1 MNEPQAEPTFE
12 SFGLK
17 EELNRGITAAGF
29 KTPSPIQ
36 LQAIPLVLSG
46 ADLIAQAHTGTGK
59 TAAFGLPAMQMINMD
74 SPMGLL
80 VITPTRELATQVS
93 EEIYRLG
100 QFAGVKSG
108 AIYGGQA
115 YFRQLRM
122 IENGVHALVATPGR
136 LLDLLRSGKLP
147 GLKPSIV
154 VLDEAD
160 EMLDMGFLEDI
171 QEIFKLLPEQRQTL
185 LFSAT
190 MPPPIQA
197 LAKTILKDPQ
207 VIQSAQQRERTNSD
221 IQQLYFVVEERE
233 REDAVIRLI
242 DDQFPDKAIVFCRTR
257 IEVDRLNDFLL
268 SRGFNSRGLHGD
280 IDQYRRDETMLQFRQ
295 GSFDILVATD
305 VAARGLDVAAV
316 SHVFNYHIP
325 FDSKS
330 YVHRVGRTGRAGKK
344 GTAITLVTPREFQQ
358 LERIRLNI
366 GAKIERRAVPCLRQL
381 RLSRLG
387 RLREAL
393 CDSPVLPEAQ
403 SLIQALEQEMGHDE
417 IARRLVSVIL
427 SWQKESGP
435 ESIGLDEEQFQAM
448 TNPQAQTLRRR
459 RPQMG
464 ARTRQDLPGTLRP
477 APLAG
482 QEKTFQNTSPPEVK
496 LG

>member
-1 MNEPQAEPTFE
+1 MNEQQDEPTFE

-17 EELNRGITAAGF
+17 EELNRGVVAAGF
-29 KTPSPIQ
+29 KAPSPIQ
-36 LQAIPLVLSG
+36 LQAIPMVLSG
-46 ADLIAQAHTGTGK
+46 VDMIAQAHTGTGK
-59 TAAFGLPAMQMINMD
+59 TAAFGLPAMHMINMD
-74 SPMGLL
+74 VPLGLL

-93 EEIYRLG
+93 DEIYRLG
-100 QFAGVKSG
+100 QFAGIKAG

-122 IENGVHALVATPGR
+122 IENGVHVLVATPGR
-136 LLDLLRSGKLP
+136 LLDLLRSGRLP

-171 QEIFKLLPEQRQTL
+171 QEIFKLLPEERQTL

-197 LAKTILKDPQ
+197 LAKTILKNPQ
-207 VIQSAQQRERTNSD
+207 VIQAAQQRERTNTD
-221 IQQLYFVVEERE
+221 IQQFYFVVEERE

-242 DDQFPDKAIVFCRTR
+242 DDQFPEKAIVFCRTR
-257 IEVDRLNDFLL
+257 LEVDRLNDFLM

-280 IDQYRRDETMLQFRQ
+280 IDQSRRDDTMLQFRQ
-295 GSFDILVATD
+295 GAFDILVATD

-358 LERIRLNI
+358 LERIRLNV

-381 RLSRLG
+381 RLSRLA
-387 RLREAL
+387 RLRETL
-393 CDSPVLPEAQ
+393 GDCPVVPEAQ
-403 SLIQALEQEMGHDE
+403 SLVQALEQEMGHDE
-417 IARRLVSVIL
+417 IARRLVSVML
-427 SWQKESGP
+427 SWQQESGP

-448 TNPQAQTLRRR
+448 LHPKRKGYAEKRKWE
-459 RPQMG
+459 P
-464 ARTRQDLPGTLRP
+464 ARG
-477 APLAG
+477 
-482 QEKTFQNTSPPEVK
+482 KTFPGRSGPPPWQAKKKKHLPKPGSSGEMPT
-496 LG
+496 